1 MSQEIKEKGMMNH
14 FIQKSLHRG
23 EMLAKD
29 DGLRGKTGTKERTV
43 LPDTVSDIAE
53 PFRTLV
59 QKSLDRA
66 KVMSEDNGL

>member
-1 MSQEIKEKGMMNH
+1 MNQEIKEQGMMKH
-14 FIQKSLHRG
+14 FIQKSLDRG

-29 DGLRGKTGTKERTV
+29 DGLRRKTGIKEHIV